1 MRPHTH
7 LEQVLRFWLNG
18 GDALSGPT
26 TVAMNAAESAD
37 LVHRSVDRAGA
48 VVVPVATRTAG
59 NWLARWFD
67 RLEARAWQR
76 EQRARDAYLGEA
88 TDVIDLEYR
97 IRRYDQSV
105 AAGRPA
111 GSPGYYL

>member
-18 GDALSGPT
+18 GEPSSASASAAT
-26 TVAMNAAESAD
+26 TAVTPVVLMQ
-37 LVHRSVDRAGA
+37 RSSDRAG
-48 VVVPVATRTAG
+48 VVAAPAAPASG

-67 RLEARAWQR
+67 RMEARAWQR

>member
-18 GDALSGPT
+18 GDPSS
-26 TVAMNAAESAD
+26 ESAASAAIAGSSAV
-37 LVHRSVDRAGA
+37 LVRRNIERDDEAA
-48 VVVPVATRTAG
+48 TPVAGNPG
-59 NWLARWFD
+59 NWLTRWFD

-88 TDVIDLEYR
+88 TDTIDLEYR

>member
-18 GDALSGPT
+18 GEPSSAATPT
-26 TVAMNAAESAD
+26 ATTAVVPVVVA
-37 LVHRSVDRAGA
+37 HRSNERAGA
-48 VVVPVATRTAG
+48 VTTPAAPTSG

-76 EQRARDAYLGEA
+76 EQRARDAYLGCA

-105 AAGRPA
+105 AAGRPV

>member
-18 GDALSGPT
+18 GEPSSASAAAATTALNPGVLVQRSSNRADVAAAPAAPASG
-26 TVAMNAAESAD
+26 S
-37 LVHRSVDRAGA
+37 
-48 VVVPVATRTAG
+48 
-59 NWLARWFD
+59 WLTRWFD
-67 RLEARAWQR
+67 RMEARAWQR